1 VTYEPRR
8 LDMFLR
14 EKNTK
19 HLVEVLDLDELFD
32 PVKPAFSGRLNVG
45 EEMPDPDRF
54 IKADVCFPSGEALPR
69 CWIDVHYR
77 DDELRR

>member
-1 VTYEPRR
+1 
-8 LDMFLR
+8 MFLR
-14 EKNTK
+14 QKNTK

-32 PVKPAFSGRLNVG
+32 PVKPAFRGRLNVG
-45 EEMPDPDRF
+45 EEMPDPDTF